1 MIENKGTIRLENEK
15 LILRKFE
22 IPDCK
27 EFFEGILQDRKLQ
40 KYYMIPYKNEL
51 KEAKIFLENVIK
63 RYDENGFYCWAIEEK
78 ETHKLVGMINVPE
91 RNDSFYSCEIG
102 YCIIQSFRQKGY
114 ASLALK
120 TVIEFM
126 SSIGF
131 HRITGGTFLENE
143 ISGKVMENV
152 GMKKE
157 GIRRDEVFY
166 QGKFHDVVEYIW
178 INEE

>member
-63 RYDENGFYCWAIEEK
+63 RYDEDGFYCWAIEEK
-78 ETHKLVGMINVPE
+78 RL
-91 RNDSFYSCEIG
+91 
-102 YCIIQSFRQKGY
+102 
-114 ASLALK
+114 
-120 TVIEFM
+120 
-126 SSIGF
+126 
-131 HRITGGTFLENE
+131 
-143 ISGKVMENV
+143 IS
-152 GMKKE
+152 
-157 GIRRDEVFY
+157 
-166 QGKFHDVVEYIW
+166 
-178 INEE
+178 